1 MLADFPALPARTGA
15 AAQEALL
22 GQLGRRVVRGDGP
35 GADCLCA
42 AGPGAHDLVVLVT
55 NGVAGRR
62 VEGVILH
69 KMILMIVVLL
79 DGVLIL

>member
-1 MLADFPALPARTGA
+1 MCGADGCGPAGRVA
-15 AAQEALL
+15 A
-22 GQLGRRVVRGDGP
+22 GCGRRGLISGWDGDGP

>member
-1 MLADFPALPARTGA
+1 ML
-15 AAQEALL
+15 LL
-22 GQLGRRVVRGDGP
+22 VVVVVGWDGDGH

-55 NGVAGRR
+55 NGVVGRR

-69 KMILMIVVLL
+69 KMIL
-79 DGVLIL
+79 GVIHDRGAA